1 MRQLERGFHPGV
13 LVLDPVKHGIS
24 VHKGHFGLNR
34 RIERPVHGD
43 KEVPANELVEL
54 HVMHMSSLTQVGG
67 MEHREY
73 VIVVDVE
80 LGDVVAL
87 DAFAYGEPV
96 KAENFR

>member
-1 MRQLERGFHPGV
+1 M
-13 LVLDPVKHGIS
+13 LVLDPVKYGIS

-67 MEHREY
+67 MEHGEY

-87 DAFAYGEPV
+87 DAFAYGDPV
-96 KAENFR
+96 KAKDFR